1 MHIKIYQFKN
11 LLAGETQYYDE
22 GAFNTIVDVVK
33 KYKNNSEICMF
44 GIQTLRDML
53 ITNNGK

>member
-1 MHIKIYQFKN
+1 MDIKIYQFKI
-11 LLAGETQYYDE
+11 LLADEKYYDE